1 MIENWTFVLDGLTFP
16 PLGNPPNRK
25 VINVFQPDFCRFVI
39 SKTSIFENLIFR
51 PVQLRYNRTISKFG
65 FDQLHEY
72 VLKLVDVEK
81 CPEMD
86 EFCPEADKLDITKCL
101 SGNSSSS
108 KASIMNYI
116 FL

>member
-1 MIENWTFVLDGLTFP
+1 LRIGGGCFVSDGLTFP

-25 VINVFQPDFCRFVI
+25 VINVFQPDFCRFVGYHLF
-39 SKTSIFENLIFR
+39 SKNSRKYLFFFR

-81 CPEMD
+81 CPDMD

-101 SGNSSSS
+101 SGNPNSS
-108 KASIMNYI
+108 
-116 FL
+116 

>member
-1 MIENWTFVLDGLTFP
+1 L
-16 PLGNPPNRK
+16 K
-25 VINVFQPDFCRFVI
+25 Y
-39 SKTSIFENLIFR
+39 FR

-72 VLKLVDVEK
+72 VLKLVDAEK

-101 SGNSSSS
+101 SGMNSS
-108 KASIMNYI
+108 KL
-116 FL
+116 FCVTKKKR

>member
-1 MIENWTFVLDGLTFP
+1 LTFP

-25 VINVFQPDFCRFVI
+25 VINVFQADFCRFVDEMKFLKI
-39 SKTSIFENLIFR
+39 LSKYFR

-72 VLKLVDVEK
+72 VLKLVDAEK
-81 CPEMD
+81 CPQMD

-101 SGNSSSS
+101 SGT
-108 KASIMNYI
+108 
-116 FL
+116 